1 MRGYHIRISV
11 QLKAGF
17 NRPSS
22 STTFTPG
29 SVFVKLPAQTPK
41 PTARRSATFNPR
53 NKDYRFGP
61 IRIDWV
67 DFEMSEKTAG
77 KAREYGRAEPA
88 AATFI
93 PSEGMES
100 GSTNLPEGIIHLF
113 REGSTTSSEDHLKA
127 SSSSVKSD
135 SPEFDGVMLGV
146 LAVPSW
152 MAPSDFLAFVAPAAE
167 GITHLRIIRDSVPN
181 RSIVVIKFSD
191 PDHASEFAEAYNGK
205 PFNSMEPEIC
215 HVVRVLSVNMD
226 AEDPALSR
234 LVSTQALYELPTCP
248 VCLERMDSAV
258 TGLITVP
265 CSHTFHCMCLSKWGD
280 SRCPVCR
287 YSQTLMSSHPSVSS
301 STRSIPFANPSAPTL
316 SACSACQST
325 TNLWICLICGNIGC
339 GRYGRAHAQAHYQTT
354 THLYALELETQRVW
368 DYAGDGYVH
377 RLIQNKADGKLVEL
391 PSASSSM
398 GTNPRDG
405 GLGPGPSD
413 ALSAEKIEAI
423 GIEYS
428 YLLTS
433 QLDSQRAYY
442 EEQTNELHS
451 QVGEL
456 RSILERLSGEYERD
470 KAAAKEEV
478 AQRRQDEDER
488 MASLAKDKA
497 KAESRAEKVTD
508 LARRLEKELNTERA
522 NEVPDIVESKFPLWL
537 TAGAC
542 SILLALAFLWQR
554 LCKSRAGWM
563 KDLDNLGQPRVRK
576 LSGSAIVCGGSIA
589 GIVTARILADHFER
603 VLVIDPEIQDVDKP
617 KTRVIQYHAVH
628 GESYLDDLLKT
639 ITTSSSALMSL
650 FVEGARRLWPDF
662 DTGICGCW
670 GPIGTRRL

>member
-11 QLKAGF
+11 HLKTGLGD
-17 NRPSS
+17 PSD
-22 STTFTPG
+22 TFTPG
-29 SVFVKLPAQTPK
+29 SVFVKLPAHAPK
-41 PTARRSATFNPR
+41 STARRNALYNPR
-53 NKDYRFGP
+53 DKDYRFGP
-61 IRIDWV
+61 IRLDWV
-67 DFEMSEKTAG
+67 DFKMTDKPVAASSG
-77 KAREYGRAEPA
+77 KARANGREPA

-93 PSEGMES
+93 PKEGMES

-113 REGSTTSSEDHLKA
+113 REGATTSSEDKAASA
-127 SSSSVKSD
+127 SSSASVTSD
-135 SPEFDGVMLGV
+135 SPDVDGVMLGV

-152 MAPSDFLAFVAPAAE
+152 MAPADFLAFVAPAAE

-181 RSIVVIKFSD
+181 RSIVVIKFTD
-191 PDHASEFAEAYNGK
+191 PEHASEFAEAYNGK

-234 LVSTQALYELPTCP
+234 LASTQALYELPTCP

-287 YSQTLMSSHPSVSS
+287 YSQTLMSSHPASSS

-316 SACSACQST
+316 SACSACEST

-339 GRYGRAHAQAHYQTT
+339 GRYGRAHAQAHYQST

-398 GTNPRDG
+398 GTSPRDG
-405 GLGPGPSD
+405 QLGPGPAD

-433 QLDSQRAYY
+433 QLDSQREYY
-442 EEQTNELHS
+442 EEQTTEL
-451 QVGEL
+451 QTQIGEL
-456 RSILERLSGEYERD
+456 RGILERLSGEFEKDR
-470 KAAAKEEV
+470 AAAKEE
-478 AQRRQDEDER
+478 AMQRKEEEEARA
-488 MASLAKDKA
+488 ASLMKDKTR
-497 KAESRAEKVTD
+497 AESRAEKLTE

-522 NEVPDIVESKFPLWL
+522 VSEGLMKNLAKAKERAEQSEKEKNERAAKIEDLEDQLRDVMFFLEAKTKIEHGGGVE
-537 TAGAC
+537 AEA
-542 SILLALAFLWQR
+542 A
-554 LCKSRAGWM
+554 
-563 KDLDNLGQPRVRK
+563 
-576 LSGSAIVCGGSIA
+576 GGSIEV
-589 GIVTARILADHFER
+589 GDI
-603 VLVIDPEIQDVDKP
+603 PSPKP
-617 KTRVIQYHAVH
+617 NVK
-628 GESYLDDLLKT
+628 KKKKK
-639 ITTSSSALMSL
+639 
-650 FVEGARRLWPDF
+650 GAS
-662 DTGICGCW
+662 G
-670 GPIGTRRL
+670 

>member
-1 MRGYHIRISV
+1 MRAYHIRISL
-11 QLKAGF
+11 QQKTGP
-17 NRPSS
+17 NHPSA
-22 STTFTPG
+22 TVPFG
-29 SVFVKLPAQTPK
+29 SIFVKLPTHAAK
-41 PTARRSATFNPR
+41 PTARRNALYNPR

-61 IRIDWV
+61 IRLDWV
-67 DFEMSEKTAG
+67 DFDMSDKTAYSAG
-77 KAREYGRAEPA
+77 KARENKREPA

-93 PSEGMES
+93 PNKRTES
-100 GSTNLPEGIIHLF
+100 GSTNLPEGTVHLF
-113 REGSTTSSEDHLKA
+113 REGSTTTSEDLA
-127 SSSSVKSD
+127 SALSVKSD
-135 SPEFDGVMLGV
+135 SPDFDGVMLGV

-152 MAPSDFLAFVAPAAE
+152 MTPSDFLAFVAPAAE

-191 PDHASEFAEAYNGK
+191 SDHASEFIEAYNGK

-226 AEDPALSR
+226 AEDPALAR
-234 LVSTQALYELPTCP
+234 LVSTQALSELPTCP

-287 YSQTLMSSHPSVSS
+287 YSQTLMSSHPSTSS

-316 SACSACQST
+316 SACSVCEST

-339 GRYGRAHAQAHYQTT
+339 GRYGRAHAQAHYQST

-398 GTNPRDG
+398 GASPRDG
-405 GLGPGPSD
+405 GLGPGPAD

-433 QLDSQRAYY
+433 QLDSQREYY
-442 EEQTNELHS
+442 EEQTSELAT

-456 RSILERLSGEYERD
+456 RGILERLSSEFEQDKVSARKDMERKRKD
-470 KAAAKEEV
+470 EEDRV
-478 AQRRQDEDER
+478 
-488 MASLAKDKA
+488 ASLAKDKA
-497 KAESRAEKVTD
+497 KAESRAEKMTE
-508 LARRLEKELNTERA
+508 LARRLERELNSERA
-522 NEVPDIVESKFPLWL
+522 VSEGL
-537 TAGAC
+537 
-542 SILLALAFLWQR
+542 
-554 LCKSRAGWM
+554 M
-563 KDLDNLGQPRVRK
+563 KNLGKAKERLEQSEKGINESTAKIEELQEQLRDVMFFLEAK
-576 LSGSAIVCGGSIA
+576 EKIEQGGGVEAEAA
-589 GIVTARILADHFER
+589 GGTIEVAS
-603 VLVIDPEIQDVDKP
+603 VSPKP
-617 KTRVIQYHAVH
+617 NVKKKKKK
-628 GESYLDDLLKT
+628 G
-639 ITTSSSALMSL
+639 TT
-650 FVEGARRLWPDF
+650 
-662 DTGICGCW
+662 
-670 GPIGTRRL
+670 